1 MGRKWNNIKMK
12 KAAQDKQRS
21 QSYTKVLNEVTM
33 AVKQGGEDPDANFA
47 LKIALQSAKKN
58 NVPKDNVDKAIKK
71 GLGSDMSD
79 YNEITYE
86 GYGADGVAVFVEAMT
101 NNPTRTIANVRS
113 YFKRWE
119 GSVGKEGCLQF
130 IFERK
135 AMFTIKDNGSDP
147 DELLLELIDFG
158 AEEIEKDE
166 EFLVIKAPVE
176 NYGDLYKQLE
186 SMSLEIEEATL
197 ERLPLIEKSVTAE
210 TFEKIQ
216 RLIDALED
224 DDDVQKVYHNVEYSD
239 ELYQIR

>member
-21 QSYTKVLNEVTM
+21 QSYTKVLNEITM
-33 AVKQGGEDPDANFA
+33 AVKQSGDDPDANFA
-47 LKIALQSAKKN
+47 LKIALQAAKKN
-58 NVPKDNVDKAIKK
+58 NVPKDNIDRAIKK

-86 GYGADGVAVFVEAMT
+86 GYGADGVAIFVEAMT
-101 NNPTRTIANVRS
+101 NNPTRTIGNVRS

-130 IFERK
+130 VFERK
-135 AMFTIKDNGSDP
+135 AMFTIKDTGVDP
-147 DELLLELIDFG
+147 DELLLELIDSG

-166 EFLVIKAPVE
+166 EFLSIKAPVE
-176 NYGDLYKQLE
+176 SYGELYKKLE
-186 SMSLEIEEATL
+186 EMSIEIEEAGL
-197 ERLPLIEKSVTAE
+197 ERLPLLEKAVSPE

-216 RLIDALED
+216 KLIDALEAD
-224 DDDVQKVYHNVEYSD
+224 EDVQQVYHNVEFNE
-239 ELYQIR
+239 ELV